1 MTRTM
6 RRTVMPQRR
15 PGLPMPLR
23 LLASVSGAVLAAGCT
38 AEATSEYG
46 VFYTVGPDAY
56 DDDKALRDLEPCLD
70 IDGADEAG
78 QADSLPPQ
86 RSIDFAGSEENQ
98 RLLEEC
104 LAGLPGTRVTGL
116 TLVEPTPNPS

>member
-1 MTRTM
+1 M

-15 PGLPMPLR
+15 HRLAIPLR
-23 LLASVSGAVLAAGCT
+23 LLASVIGVVLVAGCT

-56 DDDKALRDLEPCLD
+56 DDNKALRDLERCLD
-70 IDGADEAG
+70 IDGAEDDG

-86 RSIDFAGSEENQ
+86 RSIDFAGSKDDQ

-104 LAGLPGTRVTGL
+104 LAGLPDTRITGL